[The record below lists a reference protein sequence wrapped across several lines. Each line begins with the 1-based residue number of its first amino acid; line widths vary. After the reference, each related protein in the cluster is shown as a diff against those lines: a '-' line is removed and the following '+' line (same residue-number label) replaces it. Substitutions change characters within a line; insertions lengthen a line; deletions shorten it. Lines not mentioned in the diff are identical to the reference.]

1 MTEIAG
7 LTKPSS
13 VRSVLQTLQALL
25 PGRARVQPTRPAARP
40 NSVARELARLGPD
53 WRVLDDIPA
62 GRRGRLEHLVIGPG
76 GVFAVTG
83 RHDARNTICL
93 GSESLLV
100 GGSRVHHGRISR
112 DEAAEVSAWLSE
124 SVGYS
129 IPVTALVL
137 IVGDRRFVV
146 PRQPDDAV
154 VRVTTPAGAVRWMR
168 GRSARWTAYA
178 VDRIYTAASDP
189 ATSSS
194 RRYARDP
201 ESERSQP
208 PARTREAS

>member
-7 LTKPSS
+7 VTRPSS
-13 VRSVLQTLQALL
+13 VRSVLQTLQTLL
-25 PGRARVQPTRPAARP
+25 PGRARVQPARPAARTGASAP
-40 NSVARELARLGPD
+40 SVTRELARLGPD
-53 WRVLDDIPA
+53 WRVLDDITS

-76 GVFAVTG
+76 GVFAVTAH
-83 RHDARNTICL
+83 HDARNTICL

-112 DEAAEVSAWLSE
+112 DEAADVSAWLTR
-124 SVGYS
+124 SVGYA

-146 PRQPDDAV
+146 PRQNDDAL

-168 GRSARWTAYA
+168 RRSPQWTPYA
-178 VDRIYTAASDP
+178 VDRICAAASDP
-189 ATSSS
+189 ETWGHPEVGQAPS
-194 RRYARDP
+194 R
-201 ESERSQP
+201 
-208 PARTREAS
+208 ASAQA